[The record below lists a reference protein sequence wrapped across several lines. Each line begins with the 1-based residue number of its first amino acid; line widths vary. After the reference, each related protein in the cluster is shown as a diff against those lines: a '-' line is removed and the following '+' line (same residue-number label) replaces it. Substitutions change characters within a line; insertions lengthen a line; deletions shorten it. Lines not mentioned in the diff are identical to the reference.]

1 MLASQVGAAVLVEL
15 TVLRELLL
23 GLKEW
28 IWELK
33 LDWLELLVLVVD
45 ELFMME
51 LFVFEMYVQKLVPL
65 EQLE

>member
-15 TVLRELLL
+15 TVLRVLLL